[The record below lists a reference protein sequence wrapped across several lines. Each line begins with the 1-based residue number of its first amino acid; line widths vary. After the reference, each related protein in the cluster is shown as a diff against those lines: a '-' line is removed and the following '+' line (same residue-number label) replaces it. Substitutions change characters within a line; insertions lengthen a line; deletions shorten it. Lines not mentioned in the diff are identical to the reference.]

1 MPRPKGK
8 KNQAV
13 ETTKN
18 ETVIA
23 TVSDLNREKV
33 ANSIAKTQVDIAK
46 ALGDLSSR
54 LTQEFGTLESVQSAI
69 DLKKN
74 ELETLREIEVTATT
88 LDDLRAMIEST
99 RESWT
104 LEDQERITARNREN
118 ADYVYRR
125 DLERSREEDRYNNE
139 MEAKRRE
146 WEEKDAEYAA
156 RAAELESYKKQVA
169 EFPSILEKEVKKAES
184 IVGNTMKRDFETQNK
199 IAAAEREA
207 EKKLL
212 EQKVQNQESMIAEL
226 NRQIQVLNQKYDK
239 ALEDT
244 KAISTAALNSF
255 SGKQTVDALQRV
267 AESSVAPTQPRSK

>member
-18 ETVIA
+18 ESVIA

-88 LDDLRAMIEST
+88 LDDLRATIENT

-104 LEDQERITARNREN
+104 LEDQERMTARHREN
-118 ADYVYRR
+118 LDYIYRR
-125 DLERSREEDRYNNE
+125 DLERSREEDRYNND

-184 IVGNTMKRDFETQNK
+184 VVGNTMKRDFETQNK
-199 IAAAEREA
+199 IAHAEREA
-207 EKKLL
+207 EKRLL